1 MNITHL
7 QGLGELEKDS
17 HVPESWYWY
26 ITKNPV
32 QVPLL
37 GGTLLSFSLEI
48 NSDHVTI
55 PEHIISEAV
64 FIEKSEQAINSFL
77 SLTEEAKNVIT
88 PAIIND
94 YTTTK
99 SLTTDVTDIDLSSPE
114 MIWDHIHPYKVS
126 ITFTGDSAEDL
137 CPYIVMWCEPEWGTS
152 GKLSLQLVF
161 KNGGKFTH
169 LSTDGQSVE

>member
-26 ITKNPV
+26 VTKNPV
-32 QVPLL
+32 QIPLL

-48 NSDHVTI
+48 NSDYVTI

-64 FIEKSEQAINSFL
+64 LIEKSEQAINSFL
-77 SLTEEAKNVIT
+77 SLTKEAKNVIT

-114 MIWDHIHPYKVS
+114 MI
-126 ITFTGDSAEDL
+126 
-137 CPYIVMWCEPEWGTS
+137 
-152 GKLSLQLVF
+152 
-161 KNGGKFTH
+161 
-169 LSTDGQSVE
+169 